1 VDGVEGQHCIQ
12 SPLQFPLIRPW
23 QPYLEAQTEAVVF
36 AIQTVLSGVRSAS
49 TPSSALSENVTRI
62 ITIVSSIVAVCKDS
76 FPAGSGARGEQL
88 LTDLSDQANRLSE
101 AIERGG
107 ELSKEDRQAVARSS
121 FAVANAMKELV
132 KL

>member
-1 VDGVEGQHCIQ
+1 VSFDRRLVR
-12 SPLQFPLIRPW
+12 SPLIEPL

-76 FPAGSGARGEQL
+76 FPVGSSARGEQL

-107 ELSKEDRQAVARSS
+107 ELSKEDRQVVARSS

>member
-1 VDGVEGQHCIQ
+1 MIPNDRTD
-12 SPLQFPLIRPW
+12 QFP

-36 AIQTVLSGVRSAS
+36 AIQSVLSGVRSAA
-49 TPSSALSENVTRI
+49 TPASALSENITRV

-76 FPAGSGARGEQL
+76 FPAASVPRGEQL
-88 LTDLSDQANRLSE
+88 LADLSEQANRLSE
-101 AIERGG
+101 ALERGG
-107 ELSKEDRQAVARSS
+107 ELAKEDRQIVARSS